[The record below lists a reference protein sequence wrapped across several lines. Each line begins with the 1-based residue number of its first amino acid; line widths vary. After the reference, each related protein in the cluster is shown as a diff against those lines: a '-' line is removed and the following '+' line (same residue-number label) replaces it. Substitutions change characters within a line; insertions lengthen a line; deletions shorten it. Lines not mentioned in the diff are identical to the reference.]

1 MEENKFHVLVVDDDN
16 KIRDLIK
23 QFLNANGFIVSTAA
37 NAEEAIQNLIELNN
51 RYAIDGRNPNS
62 YSGIFWITG
71 RFDRAW
77 GPVRPIFGKLRYMA
91 SGSTQKKLK
100 TANYEPRFAKDSLG
114 I

>member
-1 MEENKFHVLVVDDDN
+1 MMRLHH
-16 KIRDLIK
+16 
-23 QFLNANGFIVSTAA
+23 QFV
-37 NAEEAIQNLIELNN
+37 
-51 RYAIDGRNPNS
+51 IDGRNPNP

-100 TANYEPRFAKDSLG
+100 TASYERRFAKDSLG